1 MQEKQKLLKSIKLT
15 SYISALQYAHIPQ
28 LNTEFFLE
36 NWQKNYMW
44 VSINDLSLVQEYRQ
58 ALEKNK
64 IYHYIIL
71 LPSNHKI
78 KPILIVLRAHNFIS

>member
-1 MQEKQKLLKSIKLT
+1 MQEKQKLLKSIKFT

-36 NWQKNYMW
+36 NWQKNNVW

-64 IYHYIIL
+64 IY
-71 LPSNHKI
+71 N
-78 KPILIVLRAHNFIS
+78 

>member
-64 IYHYIIL
+64 IY
-71 LPSNHKI
+71 N
-78 KPILIVLRAHNFIS
+78 